1 MANRKFASQRLTLD
15 LDGRE
20 IPIEV
25 SIEQRRNV
33 RFAAGKRHFFMRI
46 PPGVS
51 EVDYRRYF
59 GLFEEFIRK
68 TLAESPETADRFV
81 GREYRTGDSITVGEH
96 TYELEVNHS
105 KGARSRGQLLPGTKL
120 IQLDIGADIPKFE
133 RIHHARTL
141 LSRTVARHQ
150 HAEVERR
157 LMELNQLYFGVP
169 VAGLRMKYNRTNWG
183 SCSAVG
189 NINISTRTL
198 FAPPEVRD
206 YVLIH
211 ELAHRLELNHSD
223 RYWAHVASAMPEY
236 SEHER
241 WLRENGAR
249 CDF

>member
-1 MANRKFASQRLTLD
+1 MASRKFATQRLTLD

-20 IPIEV
+20 IPVEV

-33 RFAAGKRHFFMRI
+33 RFAAGKRHFFLRL

-51 EVDYRRYF
+51 ETDYRRYF
-59 GLFEEFIRK
+59 GMFEAFIRK
-68 TLAESPETADRFV
+68 TLAESAETADRFV
-81 GREYRTGDSITVGEH
+81 GREYRTGDTLTVGAH
-96 TYELEVNHS
+96 TYDLEVVHS
-105 KGARSRGQLLPGTKL
+105 SGNRSRGQLLPGTKL
-120 IQLDIGADIPKFE
+120 IQLDIGRELPKFE

-141 LSRTVARHQ
+141 LSRTVAGHQ
-150 HAEVERR
+150 HPEVERR
-157 LMELNQLYFGVP
+157 LMELNRLHFDVP
-169 VAGLRMKYNRTNWG
+169 VAGLRMKYNRSNWG

-211 ELAHRLELNHSD
+211 ELAHRLELNHSA
-223 RYWAHVASAMPEY
+223 RYWAHVAGALPDY
-236 SEHER
+236 ADHER
-241 WLRENGAR
+241 WLREHGAS